1 MSEKGDEEAKGLR
14 LSEEEAKEIAKGA
27 ELLLPI
33 ETLLSAG
40 VHIGTRIK
48 TKDMEPYIFRV
59 RPDGLFVLDVKK
71 MDERLRTAS
80 KFIARFDPSKVVVV
94 SVRLYGQAPV
104 TKFCEVTRCTPV
116 LGRFMPGLFSNPSH
130 PSHLDPSI
138 VLVTDPKADE
148 QAVREASGIG
158 VPVIALCDT
167 DNSFTDVDFVIPT
180 NNKGRRAL
188 ATVFWLLGRQ
198 ILKERGEIPP
208 DGELTVSI
216 DDFETKLE
224 EAAPAEASSGED
236 QA

>member
-1 MSEKGDEEAKGLR
+1 LSEKTEDETRGLK
-14 LSEEEAKEIAKGA
+14 LTEEEAKEIAKGA

-48 TKDMEPYIFRV
+48 TKDMVSFVFRV

-71 MDERLRTAS
+71 TDERLRTAS
-80 KFIARFDPSKVVVV
+80 RFISRYDPSKVVVV
-94 SVRLYGQAPV
+94 SVRLYGHIPV
-104 TKFCEVTRCTPV
+104 KKFCEVTRCTPV
-116 LGRFMPGLFSNPSH
+116 LGRFMPGLFSNPAH
-130 PSHLDPSI
+130 PNHLDPGI

-148 QAVREASGIG
+148 QAVQEASGIG
-158 VPVIALCDT
+158 VPVIGLCDT
-167 DNSFTDVDFVIPT
+167 DNSFTDVDFVVPT

-188 ATVFWLLGRQ
+188 ATVFWLLARQ
-198 ILKERGEIPP
+198 ILRDRGEIAP

-224 EAAPAEASSGED
+224 EETAPAEAAPEEE
-236 QA
+236 